1 MVQNM
6 DKEDIYKGLK
16 EQLAGAEKVLVGIG
30 GEWKIPENADPVRI
44 SEVREGYQQLYEL
57 IKEKD
62 YFIVTTLTDGEI
74 WETEL
79 NRNRIVAPCGNRHL
93 YQCRSA
99 CVKEVWKET
108 ELSEKVCPHCKGPLV
123 ENTIQAENYVEEGYL
138 PMWKTYQTWLS
149 ATLNRKLLVLEL
161 GEGFRTPTV
170 IRWPFEKTVFFNQ
183 KSRMFR
189 IHEHLYQVSQEIG
202 ERATPVAA
210 NSLSFIKGKF

>member
-1 MVQNM
+1 MEQNM
-6 DKEDIYKGLK
+6 DKENIYKELK

-79 NRNRIVAPCGNRHL
+79 NRDRIVAPCGNRHL

-170 IRWPFEKTVFFNQ
+170 IRWPFEKTAMFNL
-183 KSRMFR
+183 KSTLIRVNARFPQLTEQTGDR
-189 IHEHLYQVSQEIG
+189 GISIG
-202 ERATPVAA
+202 ENALELF
-210 NSLSFIKGKF
+210 S

>member
-1 MVQNM
+1 MEQNM
-6 DKEDIYKGLK
+6 DKENIYKELK

-123 ENTIQAENYVEEGYL
+123 ENTIQAENYG
-138 PMWKTYQTWLS
+138 
-149 ATLNRKLLVLEL
+149 
-161 GEGFRTPTV
+161 G
-170 IRWPFEKTVFFNQ
+170 FEKVGDLGFTLP
-183 KSRMFR
+183 RDDLR
-189 IHEHLYQVSQEIG
+189 IQAQPGDVSLYQGRQIVLFYGSNTFSYTRLGRIEGLALQQLEDFLCAGRGSVSV
-202 ERATPVAA
+202 TL
-210 NSLSFIKGKF
+210 SLGR